1 MRVKLTEW
9 AKLNGIHPKTAYRWY
24 REGTMP
30 YPTTKI
36 GPRTIVVDVPDDTPS
51 ENEICIY
58 ARVSSQDQKEDLDRQ
73 VSRLLEHA
81 ALNQYIVTKI
91 IKEIGSGLNE
101 HRPKLNN
108 LLKDPNITNILVE
121 HKDRLGRHNVQPL
134 ISALEATN
142 RKITIVNNTETE
154 DDLVT
159 DVLSILTSYA
169 AKIHGQRSAKNRA
182 RKALAEIEEP
192 AKGGLPDEQ

>member
-1 MRVKLTEW
+1 MF
-9 AKLNGIHPKTAYRWY
+9 
-24 REGTMP
+24 
-30 YPTTKI
+30 
-36 GPRTIVVDVPDDTPS
+36 
-51 ENEICIY
+51 
-58 ARVSSQDQKEDLDRQ
+58 
-73 VSRLLEHA
+73 
-81 ALNQYIVTKI
+81 

-192 AKGGLPDEQ
+192 AKEGLPDEQ